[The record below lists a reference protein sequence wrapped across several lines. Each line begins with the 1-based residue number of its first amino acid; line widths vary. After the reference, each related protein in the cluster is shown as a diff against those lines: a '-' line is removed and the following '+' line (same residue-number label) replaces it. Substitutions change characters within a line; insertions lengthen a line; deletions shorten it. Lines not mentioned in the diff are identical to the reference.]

1 MAFRGHGDAPQ
12 LLHASIERVASKPG
26 IAEEY
31 IEREFKRRA
40 HHYLADLPNEDE
52 DLEWLALMQHYGAP
66 TRLLDWT
73 RSAYVAAFFAAD
85 GASSPNAFAVWAV
98 DQQAVNTRK
107 LRPCS
112 GFPKAITT
120 SHRVR
125 ILEEYIATRPRQS
138 LSSRSGSAVSN
149 EQTRYDSTRTL
160 SLC

>member
-31 IEREFKRRA
+31 VEREFKRRA
-40 HHYLADLPNEDE
+40 HHYLADLPSEDE
-52 DLEWLALMQHYGAP
+52 DLERLALMQHYGAP

-98 DQQAVNTRK
+98 DQQAVNAEAAAMLGLPESDHNFASRENF
-107 LRPCS
+107 R
-112 GFPKAITT
+112 
-120 SHRVR
+120 R
-125 ILEEYIATRPRQS
+125 IYRNPAPTIFI
-138 LSSRSGSAVSN
+138 
-149 EQTRYDSTRTL
+149 
-160 SLC
+160 